1 MDVIV
6 VGSGFGGMSAAALL
20 ARDGH
25 NVKVIEKNDQP
36 GGRAIVHRDNGFV
49 FDMGPSWY
57 LMPEVFENLFNLFGK
72 KVSDYLTLKRLDPNY
87 RVFYS
92 KDKILDISADLERNK
107 KLFDKMEKDGGKKL
121 QDYLDSAAYQYEIAM
136 SEFIYKEYNSIFD
149 FANKKLMIEG
159 TKLHVFDSLDTYA
172 KRFIKD
178 KDLRKI
184 LEYTIVFLGGSPYKS
199 PALYALMSHVD
210 FNLGVWYPM
219 EGMGK
224 LSSSFQKLCEEQGV
238 EFHFGEE
245 VTEILIEKGRAK
257 GVKTAKGDH
266 YCDIIVNNAD
276 YPHSEMDLLD
286 KKHRSYSERYWNRKK
301 IAPSSVLIYVGL
313 DKKLKG
319 LTHHNLFLSPSWD
332 EHFRMIFDK
341 PGWPEDPSYYICCP
355 SRTDPSVAPE
365 GCENLFFLV
374 PVAADL
380 KDSDEI
386 REKYFTKTLK
396 HLENLLGEE
405 IIDHIISKR
414 IVTHR
419 DFSKLYNSYKGTA
432 LGLAHTLTQTA
443 VFRPSHRS
451 KRVKGLYYTGQ
462 YTHPGIGVPM
472 VIISSHILAEEIKK
486 NEKKQIL

>member
-6 VGSGFGGMSAAALL
+6 VGAGFGGMSAAALL
-20 ARDGH
+20 AREGH

-36 GGRAIVHRDNGFV
+36 GGRAIVHRDKGFV

-92 KDKILDISADLERNK
+92 KDRILDIRADLKRNK
-107 KLFDKMEKDGGKKL
+107 ELFNKLEKDGGRKL
-121 QDYLDSAAYQYEIAM
+121 QEYLDSAAYQYEIAM
-136 SEFIYKEYNSIFD
+136 SEFIYKEYDSIFD

-224 LSSSFQKLCEEQGV
+224 LSSSFRKLCEEQGV
-238 EFHFGEE
+238 QFHFGEE
-245 VTEILIEKGRAK
+245 VTGILIEKGRAK
-257 GVKTAKGDH
+257 GVTTTKGEH
-266 YCDIIVNNAD
+266 YSDIIVNNAD

-286 KKHRSYSERYWNRKK
+286 KKHRSYSERYWKRKK

-355 SRTDPSVAPE
+355 SMTDPSVAPE

-380 KDSDEI
+380 QDTDEI
-386 REKYFTKTLK
+386 REKYYNKTLK
-396 HLENLLGEE
+396 HLEDLLGEK
-405 IIDHIISKR
+405 IIDHVISKR

-472 VIISSHILAEEIKK
+472 VIISSRILAEEIVKD
-486 NEKKQIL
+486 EKKQIL